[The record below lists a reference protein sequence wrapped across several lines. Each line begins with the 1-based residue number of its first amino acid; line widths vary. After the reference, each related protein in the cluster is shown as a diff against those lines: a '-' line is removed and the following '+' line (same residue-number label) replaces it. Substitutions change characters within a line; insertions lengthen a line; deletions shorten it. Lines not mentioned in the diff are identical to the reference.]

1 MEGIF
6 TGKFAS
12 GQSVSDVNIMLLG
25 STGSGKS
32 ASGNTILSRA
42 TNPFE
47 DDFSPEAVTKI
58 CQSAQT
64 EVDGQTINVI
74 DTVGLSDTSVK
85 IKDAQTQIE
94 QMFTLHSVDV
104 FLLVIKLG
112 ETFTKND
119 SKVVKWIWDNFGSK
133 AQKHTLVLFT
143 HGDQLHG
150 TVERYLNK
158 CETLRSVVDQCSGGF
173 HVFNNKK
180 EDRFQVSELLKYINK
195 LRMQNRYWRYTE
207 QDYKKTQDEL
217 LHRKCVIG
225 AAVAGAGAGGGVLGG
240 IVAAVGAAGAA
251 IAAKMGAAALTAEQA
266 AILGAAGGAALAA
279 VAVVGAGVYLLSRK
293 YTH

>member
-1 MEGIF
+1 M
-6 TGKFAS
+6 
-12 GQSVSDVNIMLLG
+12 SDVNIMLLG

-42 TNPFE
+42 RNPFE
-47 DDFSPEAVTKI
+47 DDLSPEAVTTI

-85 IKDAQTQIE
+85 ITHAQTQIE
-94 QMFTLHSVDV
+94 KMLTLHSVDV

-119 SKVVKWIWDNFGSK
+119 SKVVKWIRDNFGSK
-133 AQKHTLVLFT
+133 ALKCTLVLFT

-195 LRMQNRYWRYTE
+195 LRMQNRYWRYTV
-207 QDYKKTQDEL
+207 QDYMNAQDEL

-225 AAVAGAGAGGGVLGG
+225 AAVAGAGGGVIGG
-240 IVAAVGAAGAA
+240 IVAAVVAAAAA
-251 IAAKMGAAALTAEQA
+251 IAAKMGAAALTAGQA
-266 AILGAAGGAALAA
+266 AIIGAAGGAVLAA
-279 VAVVGAGVYLLSRK
+279 AAVGAGVYLLSRK